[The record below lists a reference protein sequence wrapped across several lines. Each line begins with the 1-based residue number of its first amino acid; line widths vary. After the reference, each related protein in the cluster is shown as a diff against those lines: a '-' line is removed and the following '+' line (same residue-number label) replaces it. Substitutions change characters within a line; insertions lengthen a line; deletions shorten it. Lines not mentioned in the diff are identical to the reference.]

1 MKRRYNGL
9 DLMKVVAA
17 FFVVCAHVINNALNR
32 LFAMR
37 DAGELVKDFSY
48 YFFISLRVF
57 CTWAVPMFI
66 MASGAFVLASSGTK
80 DYRTFYRKS
89 LDRIVKP
96 TVVFSI
102 IYSIVIPGVYYL
114 AGAFGEAGLV
124 GAVQM
129 SLTRLAKG
137 APADHMWYMFTLI
150 ILYLMA
156 PFVVAMREMLGDR
169 HFAIAAVALTV
180 MGTISNLAR
189 PPVLNWDPGYATNM
203 LGIFMLGYV
212 IRQRIGATVSWKKAA
227 LFLMVGVAAGILQL
241 VAYETAISASV
252 VHAVL
257 ADWLP
262 YNPLNIVMAA
272 SFLAAAMLMPVR
284 RDFSKPAAMTYWI
297 YLSHPLFM
305 LAVNLVGAGVTG
317 RGFLEI
323 GVALPEFLLCVA
335 IVFSLSCALAWV
347 IERVLAAKRKAN
359 RKRGGTET

>member
-169 HFAIAAVALTV
+169 HFAVAAVVLTV

-212 IRQRIGATVSWKKAA
+212 IRQRLKGKTGGKTAFAFFLAGLAVGVIQVIVYESFMPDHWMHQIFAQWVSW
-227 LFLMVGVAAGILQL
+227 
-241 VAYETAISASV
+241 
-252 VHAVL
+252 
-257 ADWLP
+257 
-262 YNPLNIVMAA
+262 NPLNIMMAGCFFAMALTMPLKADFGKA
-272 SFLAAAMLMPVR
+272 SAL
-284 RDFSKPAAMTYWI
+284 TYWV
-297 YLSHPLFM
+297 YLAHPLLM
-305 LAVNLVGAGVTG
+305 IVVYVVSMKVTG
-317 RGFLEI
+317 RGFREI
-323 GVALPEFLLCVA
+323 GVAVPEFLAEVVVVSC
-335 IVFSLSCALAWV
+335 LSYALAWV
-347 IERVLAAKRKAN
+347 IERVLAAKRKVK
-359 RKRGGTET
+359 KR